1 MKPVFIK
8 LFFSFFKKIKIRKV
22 LITILLDLIIELIA
36 F

>member
-8 LFFSFFKKIKIRKV
+8 LFFSFFKKINIRKV